1 MEVAAMPEWII
12 SLIPQLGIVVLFM
25 WYQERA
31 EVRRNEV
38 DKENHLEWRT
48 FITDLQQRNNET
60 LTTITNE
67 VKENTKAITNL
78 SGAFASHDT
87 RSAGAV
93 DDLRRLRERITR
105 AGILDVEDSPLPER
119 KKTKE

>member
-1 MEVAAMPEWII
+1 MELAIMPEWII
-12 SLIPQLGIVVLFM
+12 SLIPQLGLVVLFM

-48 FITDLQQRNNET
+48 FITDLQARNNDT
-60 LTTITNE
+60 LNTITNE

-78 SGAFASHDT
+78 STAFAGHDA
-87 RSAGAV
+87 RSAGAIE
-93 DDLRRLRERITR
+93 DLRRLRERITR
-105 AGILDVEDSPLPER
+105 AGALSVDDSPLQEQL
-119 KKTKE
+119 